1 MNLASLTFLTYVLTI
16 TDGDTF
22 RGRIEVWPNV
32 EVVTAVRVS
41 GIDTPE
47 IRGKC
52 VAEREKAITARERLR
67 ALLAAGEVTIT
78 KVMNDKFA
86 GRVDAVVMVN
96 GVRVADTLVA
106 EGLARPYTGGARQGW
121 CQ

>member
-1 MNLASLTFLTYVLTI
+1 MSLASLTFLTYVLTI

-32 EVVTAVRVS
+32 EVVTAIRIS

-52 VAEREKAITARERLR
+52 AAEREKAIAARERLR
-67 ALLAAGEVTIT
+67 ALLAAGDVTIT
-78 KVMNDKFA
+78 QVMNDKFA

-106 EGLARPYTGGARQGW
+106 EGLARPYIGGTRQGW
-121 CQ
+121 CL